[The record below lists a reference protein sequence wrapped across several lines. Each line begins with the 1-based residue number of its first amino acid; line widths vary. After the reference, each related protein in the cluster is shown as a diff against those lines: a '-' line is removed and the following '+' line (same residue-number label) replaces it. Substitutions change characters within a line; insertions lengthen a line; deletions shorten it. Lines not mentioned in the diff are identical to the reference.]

1 MSERNR
7 VRNLWMTILAGMIF
21 AVFVPAVEKESDLN
35 GTWVLDPARSDS
47 QMRRPGRAGEI
58 PGMGGGYPG
67 TIGLPGIIGFPGST
81 YPGTPGTGYPGGRRA
96 GRYPGDGGDDPEE
109 RMPREEMKNL
119 SLQII
124 QKDDEVQM
132 TRTFSMSGEDRTIN
146 QKFSLD
152 GSENTNPASN
162 GRGEFV
168 SRSTWKKGKLINSGT
183 QTSGE
188 AGRNSDVSLTEEY
201 SLSKDGKTLTLKTTR
216 TGLRGEMSLRQ
227 VFKKQ

>member
-1 MSERNR
+1 MSERKG
-7 VRNLWMTILAGMIF
+7 VRNLWMTILAGLIF
-21 AVFVPAVEKESDLN
+21 AAFVPAVEKEADLN

-47 QMRRPGRAGEI
+47 QMRRSGRAGEI

-81 YPGTPGTGYPGGRRA
+81 YPGTGYPSGRRA

-119 SLQII
+119 SLQIVR
-124 QKDDEVQM
+124 KDDELQT
-132 TRTFSMSGEDRTIN
+132 TRTFSINGEDRTIN

-152 GSENTNPASN
+152 GSEDTNPASN

-183 QTSGE
+183 QTSNA
-188 AGRNSDVSLTEEY
+188 AGRNNDVSITEEY
-201 SLSKDGKTLTLKTTR
+201 SLSKDGKTLTIKTTQ
-216 TGLRGEMSLRQ
+216 TGLRGEMSFRQ
-227 VFKKQ
+227 VFNKQ